1 MKKIMS
7 FLSGRL
13 RVKIFAAL
21 IAVLT
26 VFFILIASMSEPLL
40 FYVFTRN
47 TYATLSDI
55 AGEIDRLVPDTSTY
69 YYDLYALAQNY
80 GINFEIVNSDGY
92 LLYRSSGTGSA
103 TGIDHF
109 ASSGSVKRN
118 TPRWLP
124 QQSIPKA
131 NSIIPILR

>member
-55 AGEIDRLVPDTSTY
+55 AGEIDRLISIQRRVESRP
-69 YYDLYALAQNY
+69 
-80 GINFEIVNSDGY
+80 EI
-92 LLYRSSGTGSA
+92 
-103 TGIDHF
+103 
-109 ASSGSVKRN
+109 KRM
-118 TPRWLP
+118 TWL
-124 QQSIPKA
+124 
-131 NSIIPILR
+131 